1 MLDTGLNCVTI
12 NRVEIG
18 FGATV
23 EPPITAI
30 RVTGRKATRTVS
42 RKATVNRG
50 VGFGRFDWSHMYISG
65 WHGGYYVGQV
75 LVHKDLV
82 EGRLTQQL
90 GRSKKQ
96 TVLTL
101 RSKLYDLSF
110 SVPSTKS
117 KIKRLLLTKQSQ
129 GGVEWIN
136 PNHEL

>member
-1 MLDTGLNCVTI
+1 MSMFNMIDKDRLRLRPASVKKTRQSDHSFLVRGI
-12 NRVEIG
+12 EIW
-18 FGATV
+18 
-23 EPPITAI
+23 
-30 RVTGRKATRTVS
+30 
-42 RKATVNRG
+42 N
-50 VGFGRFDWSHMYISG
+50 H
-65 WHGGYYVGQV
+65 YVGQV

-82 EGRLTQQL
+82 EGKLTQQL

>member
-1 MLDTGLNCVTI
+1 MSMFNMIDKDRLRLRPASVKKTRQSDHSFLVRGI
-12 NRVEIG
+12 EIW
-18 FGATV
+18 
-23 EPPITAI
+23 
-30 RVTGRKATRTVS
+30 
-42 RKATVNRG
+42 N
-50 VGFGRFDWSHMYISG
+50 H
-65 WHGGYYVGQV
+65 YVGQV

-82 EGRLTQQL
+82 EGKLTQQL

-110 SVPSTKS
+110 SVPSTKA